1 MFALADAD
9 LFAILGWD
17 LRSHFGGLHQAA
29 LELDLAVAL
38 QGPYVAALMTMD
50 VIETLDPA
58 EVAVEG
64 EIARDLSEHDPVHEL
79 FEQLGMALEGGVRLP
94 FLALAKATE
103 FHRIVFPRGAHVVG
117 DDVVVRNPIALVGV
131 IPKPT
136 HVLDLVSAVA
146 DQGVVSPRAPNSAS
160 RDAPATIPGGVR

>member
-1 MFALADAD
+1 MLELGQTQGFGEIPLFALADAD

-17 LRSHFGGLHQAA
+17 IRSHFGGLHQAA

-50 VIETLDPA
+50 VIETLDTA

-79 FEQLGMALEGGVRLP
+79 FEQLGMALEGRCPSPLP
-94 FLALAKATE
+94 
-103 FHRIVFPRGAHVVG
+103 GACESDG
-117 DDVVVRNPIALVGV
+117 
-131 IPKPT
+131 IPS
-136 HVLDLVSAVA
+136 DSI
-146 DQGVVSPRAPNSAS
+146 SPRCTRSW
-160 RDAPATIPGGVR
+160 R